1 MALLNRPGTL
11 VWLFL
16 MLATCVTTWGLSK
29 DQFSASVATL
39 AIILIAAIKIRLVLL
54 HFMELR
60 HAPLPWRLLM
70 EAWVL
75 LVTGAI
81 EPHPNLIFSIKQAGV
96 PVGGIL
102 AGLILP
108 FEQALGLQAVAIGE
122 SWARRSLKLC
132 VRDPGALS
140 SAARSSSITATS
152 ISPAES
158 VPWRQMLL
166 PFL

>member
-1 MALLNRPGTL
+1 MALLMKPASL

-16 MLATCVTTWGLSK
+16 MTATCITTWGLSK
-29 DQFSASVATL
+29 DQFTASVATL

-81 EPHPNLIFSIKQAGV
+81 AGFY
-96 PVGGIL
+96 L
-102 AGLILP
+102 H
-108 FEQALGLQAVAIGE
+108 
-122 SWARRSLKLC
+122 
-132 VRDPGALS
+132 
-140 SAARSSSITATS
+140 
-152 ISPAES
+152 S
-158 VPWRQMLL
+158 VP
-166 PFL
+166 PVV